1 MQAKLGLRYDSDR
14 QISLAVCLQVF
25 LVGIK
30 NMLIQAFEGLYE
42 NNMLLNLILFAVAGV
57 LYVVAYFSLG
67 KRMASFTPLCLGMI
81 AFVVISFAGSAM
93 IHSYGLVRY
102 AEILIFFLPFC
113 FLTAL
118 C

>member
-42 NNMLLNLILFAVAGV
+42 NNMLLNLREVSPYLLLFIV
-57 LYVVAYFSLG
+57 
-67 KRMASFTPLCLGMI
+67 
-81 AFVVISFAGSAM
+81 FVVEFDINFHLLLIS
-93 IHSYGLVRY
+93 I
-102 AEILIFFLPFC
+102 
-113 FLTAL
+113 
-118 C
+118 